1 MKLHDVPSAE
11 NLPAYQTLPDSGN
24 RINGQGVKE
33 KVRPQ
38 RVFHAPWVK
47 DLPWTGMNT
56 FFLMNNTWRILLQAV
71 RNRWVIRRSAGP
83 VAKHKIQVNDPN
95 EMARHLKQKAKELGA
110 GVVGI
115 TEIQPHDL
123 YEDTEIKHRYAIS
136 IGIPMRRE
144 EMQYVPHARSGLE
157 VQRVYGEVARTA
169 VELAEYIRSLG
180 WPAFAYSDPRST
192 DILQIPLAIRA
203 GLGQLGKHG
212 SMICEEY
219 GSNFRLSAVATD
231 IPLTLDE
238 PVDIGVDDLCL
249 GCRRCTIDCPP
260 DAIADEKQ
268 WVRGEYRWYVDF
280 DKCVPYF
287 STTYGCAICIEV
299 CPWSEPG
306 RGPKLSQMLLAKRNK
321 TQNKNRLTS

>member
-144 EMQYVPHARSGLE
+144 EMQHVPHARSGLE

-169 VELAEYIRSLG
+169 VELAEYQQPGLYSCVTGLPQSFWLWMRQTSVCGYGDPNGTGWRPRLGHSLNPESFGGQSPRVIPRTTVTMRYGLPRYKYCPGLLQMRPVSEKTALGTTVRSVTRSRNNAYAGSIRDRDWQYRIL
-180 WPAFAYSDPRST
+180 AYR
-192 DILQIPLAIRA
+192 
-203 GLGQLGKHG
+203 
-212 SMICEEY
+212 
-219 GSNFRLSAVATD
+219 
-231 IPLTLDE
+231 
-238 PVDIGVDDLCL
+238 
-249 GCRRCTIDCPP
+249 
-260 DAIADEKQ
+260 
-268 WVRGEYRWYVDF
+268 
-280 DKCVPYF
+280 
-287 STTYGCAICIEV
+287 
-299 CPWSEPG
+299 
-306 RGPKLSQMLLAKRNK
+306 
-321 TQNKNRLTS
+321 